1 MSKKLKVLAL
11 VLTTLLALGIFA
23 GCKPQESTGNSSVST
38 QSEIVGGNQN
48 DGGDEN
54 VSNVASDEGK
64 DTSDINSAT
73 ESAGKTND
81 TKKLVVSKTGWPIT
95 NKKVTFEIMGRT
107 SANAADPA
115 KMDMFTYMEKN
126 TNVAIKY
133 IPINENNIR
142 ERKTLA
148 LQSGDIPAAFT
159 FAHNTFSDFE
169 LDKYSREGA
178 FVDLSKY
185 IKDYAPTIYK
195 DIQDH
200 PVQKALNYM
209 SDGKLYTLPSKTNR
223 ADYTNYDHFLV
234 INKAWLDT
242 LGLDVPKTM
251 TEFLEVMREFRDGDP
266 NGNNQKDEIPFG
278 QWNWG
283 AGMILQSWGCHVGA
297 GNLGIDNS
305 YKVYFPLTTPNAKAA
320 CQFWYDFLNEGG
332 LMDGS
337 ITGKNAS
344 GSWTEWQSHIKTGNV
359 GCFQWSY
366 LSPDRFPIDLLE
378 DFVAMPV
385 PTANFKNSS
394 LNLPKAVN
402 PYNSIPTRG
411 KIIFTKA
418 CSSVPAL
425 LRYFDY
431 LYTDDGIMVG
441 NYGDPS
447 NGLYTKLKNGNY
459 KLTEKGE
466 VAFSGL
472 KHAPGWT
479 MGLPE
484 ATAMINIK
492 IEDSVK
498 ADTKRHTDW
507 VNKTKAMY
515 KKANQDTPALR
526 MPSLMLTSDEIVKL
540 RKFSDDFP
548 SSGTAGLMSFYVQ
561 SKKNDLE
568 NWVTNVNGLEA
579 KGLSG
584 YVALYQKVVDRN
596 KAYIKAWA

>member
-1 MSKKLKVLAL
+1 MSKTLKVLAFAL
-11 VLTTLLALGIFA
+11 VTLLALGIFA

-38 QSEIVGGNQN
+38 QSEITDSNKN

-54 VSNVASDEGK
+54 VSEIAGGENDGTG
-64 DTSDINSAT
+64 DTSSQTSGSGDKVN
-73 ESAGKTND
+73 N
-81 TKKLVVSKTGWPIT
+81 KKLVVNKTGWPIT
-95 NKKVTFEIMGRT
+95 NKKVTFEIMGRA
-107 SANAADPA
+107 SANAVDPG

-159 FAHNTFSDFE
+159 FAHNTFTDFE

-185 IKDYAPTIYK
+185 IKDYAPTIYADMEK
-195 DIQDH
+195 N

-223 ADYTNYDHFLV
+223 SDYTNYDHFLV
-234 INKAWLDT
+234 INKSWLGA
-242 LGLDVPKTM
+242 LGLDIPKTM
-251 TEFLEVMREFRDGDP
+251 TEFLDTMREFRDGDP
-266 NGNNQKDEIPFG
+266 NGNNEKDEIPFG

-283 AGMILQSWGCHVGA
+283 ANMILQSWGCHIGA
-297 GNLGIDNS
+297 GNLGIDNN
-305 YKVYFPLTTPNAKAA
+305 YKVYFPLTSANAKAA
-320 CQFWYDFLNEGG
+320 CQFWYDFVQEDG
-332 LMDGS
+332 LMDTS
-337 ITGKNAS
+337 VTGMNAS
-344 GSWTEWQSHIKTGNV
+344 GSWTEWQTHIRTGNV

-385 PTANFKNSS
+385 PTANFSNSS
-394 LNLPKAVN
+394 LKLPKAVN

-459 KLTEKGE
+459 KLSAKGE
-466 VAFSGL
+466 ESFAGL
-472 KHAPGWT
+472 KHAPGWL

-484 ATAMINIK
+484 ATAMIDIK

-498 ADTKRHTDW
+498 AETKRHTDW

-515 KKANQDTPALR
+515 KKANQDNPALR
-526 MPSLMLTSDEIVKL
+526 MPSLMLTSEEIVKL

-548 SSGTAGLMSFYVQ
+548 SSDTAGLMSFYVD

-568 NWVTNVNGLEA
+568 NWVSNVNALEA

-584 YVALYQKVVDRN
+584 YVALYQNVVNRN
-596 KAYIKAWA
+596 KEHIKPWA